1 MHDRILAL
9 LWPLLY
15 VALGV
20 AAGVATQQLWMW
32 SVGRRIE
39 RRFDGISVATNA
51 AGNAIFICFVLLGI
65 YAATISYQLPE
76 QTLDFV
82 RKLLLGIALMTATWV
97 AGRTSYGVV
106 AFYSRSAAGLL
117 PQTSLMSSIAQLSIF
132 VIGGLI
138 VLGSLGI
145 AIAPILTALGVGGLA
160 VGLALSAPLAN
171 LFAGIQII
179 ASRELRPGQYV
190 KFDGGVEGW
199 VVDIAWNNTSVRDR
213 SDSLIVIPNSKV
225 TTTSFTNY
233 DLPDSHMTIEIKATI
248 SADSD
253 LDAAEK
259 VIHDVAVEVL
269 KACKVASQFDPQ
281 VRFLELTDS
290 RIEFVVFLRSETFV
304 DQFQIRHE
312 FVKRLHKRFRHDP
325 KALPILTGVP
335 AA

>member
-1 MHDRILAL
+1 MHDRLLAL

-15 VALGV
+15 VALGI
-20 AAGVATQQLWMW
+20 AAGIAAQQLWIW
-32 SVGRRIE
+32 TVSRRVE
-39 RRFDGISVATNA
+39 RRFDGLSVATNA
-51 AGNAIFICFVLLGI
+51 AGSAIFICAALLGI
-65 YAATISYQLPE
+65 YVATISYQLPE
-76 QTLDFV
+76 HTLDFI
-82 RKLLLGIALMTATWV
+82 RKLLLAIALMAGTWV
-97 AGRTSYGVV
+97 AGRTSYGFV

-117 PQTSLMSSIAQLSIF
+117 PKTSLMSSIAELAIF

-179 ASRELRPGQYV
+179 ASREIKPGQYV
-190 KFDGGVEGW
+190 KFDGGIEGW
-199 VVDIAWNNTSVRDR
+199 VVDIAWNNMSIRDR

-225 TTTSFTNY
+225 TTTAFTNY

-248 SADSD
+248 SPDSD
-253 LDAAEK
+253 LDEAEK
-259 VIHDVAVEVL
+259 IIHDVAVDVL
-269 KACKVASQFDPQ
+269 KVCKVTSQFDPR

-290 RIEFVVFLRSETFV
+290 RIEFVVFMRSDKFV

-312 FVKRLHKRFRHDP
+312 FIKRLHKSFRHDP

>member
-15 VALGV
+15 VALGI
-20 AAGVATQQLWMW
+20 AAGITLQQVWAW
-32 SVGRRIE
+32 SVARRVE
-39 RRFDGISVATNA
+39 RRFQGLSVATNA
-51 AGNAIFICFVLLGI
+51 AGTAIFICVALLGI

-76 QTLDFV
+76 HTLDFI
-82 RKLLLGIALMTATWV
+82 RKLLLAIALMAATWV
-97 AGRTSYGVV
+97 AGRTSYGFVG
-106 AFYSRSAAGLL
+106 FYSRSATGLL
-117 PQTSLMSSIAQLSIF
+117 PQTSLMSSIAELAVF

-179 ASRELRPGQYV
+179 ASRELKPGQYV

-199 VVDIAWNNTSVRDR
+199 VVDIAWNNTSIRDR

-248 SADSD
+248 SPDSD
-253 LDAAEK
+253 LDEAEN
-259 VIHDVAVEVL
+259 VIHGVAVDVL
-269 KACKVASQFDPQ
+269 KVCKVTSQFDPQ

-290 RIEFVVFLRSETFV
+290 RIEFVVFLRSDTFV

-312 FVKRLHKRFRHDP
+312 FVKRLHKSFRRDP

-335 AA
+335 A

>member
-15 VALGV
+15 VALGL
-20 AAGVATQQLWMW
+20 AAGVVLQQLWMW
-32 SVGRRIE
+32 SVGRRVD
-39 RRFDGISVATNA
+39 RRWTGLGVA
-51 AGNAIFICFVLLGI
+51 AGAAGVAIFVCVSLVGI
-65 YAATISYQLPE
+65 YAATISYALPE
-76 QTLDFV
+76 QTLDFI
-82 RKLLLGIALMTATWV
+82 RKVLLSLALATATYV
-97 AGRTSYGVV
+97 AGRSAYGFVS
-106 AFYSRSAAGLL
+106 FYSRSAVGLL
-117 PQTSLMSSIAQLSIF
+117 PQSSLMSSIAQLTMF

-138 VLGSLGI
+138 VLGSMGI
-145 AIAPILTALGVGGLA
+145 AIAPVLTALGVGGLA

-179 ASRELRPGQYV
+179 ASRELRPGNYV
-190 KFDGGVEGW
+190 KFEGAVEGW
-199 VVDIAWNNTSVRDR
+199 VVDVAWNNTSIRDR

-233 DLPDSHMTIEIKATI
+233 DLPDSHMTIEIKASI
-248 SADSD
+248 SAESD
-253 LDAAEK
+253 LDEAEH
-259 VIHDVAVEVL
+259 VVHDVAVDVL
-269 KACKVASQFDPQ
+269 RACKVEGHFDPQ

-290 RIEFVVFLRSETFV
+290 RIEFVVFLRAETFV